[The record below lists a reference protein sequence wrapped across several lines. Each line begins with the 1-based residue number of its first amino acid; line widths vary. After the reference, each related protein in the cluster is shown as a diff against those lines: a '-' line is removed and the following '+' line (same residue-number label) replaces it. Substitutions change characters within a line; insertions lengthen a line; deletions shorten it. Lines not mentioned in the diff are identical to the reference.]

1 MQSQTAVRAFR
12 AAPFSFGFG
21 SISYETVWNCLCS
34 RAMCSTVSAAKRRIW
49 KWTALDMS
57 FWRKIVNDYRE
68 GFHGVIS
75 QPKSPKI
82 ANFGKPSENCLQSI
96 LKQKSFWV

>member
-1 MQSQTAVRAFR
+1 MINLLKSELLHSVVKFYQTTPIPKPQPQKQRDRASV
-12 AAPFSFGFG
+12 PKDFG
-21 SISYETVWNCLCS
+21 V
-34 RAMCSTVSAAKRRIW
+34 
-49 KWTALDMS
+49 DMS

-82 ANFGKPSENCLQSI
+82 ANFGKPSENCWQ
-96 LKQKSFWV
+96 

>member
-1 MQSQTAVRAFR
+1 LKKEKPLLYKAFKTHRDRVVPPAGQKILQTALW
-12 AAPFSFGFG
+12 PKQPGCSKKFSVLPHD
-21 SISYETVWNCLCS
+21 SYDATFL
-34 RAMCSTVSAAKRRIW
+34 
-49 KWTALDMS
+49 LDMS

-82 ANFGKPSENCLQSI
+82 ANFCNTSGNGSK
-96 LKQKSFWV
+96 

>member
-1 MQSQTAVRAFR
+1 MDQSLSGPVKTH
-12 AAPFSFGFG
+12 GFYIKLG
-21 SISYETVWNCLCS
+21 
-34 RAMCSTVSAAKRRIW
+34 
-49 KWTALDMS
+49 LDMP

-82 ANFGKPSENCLQSI
+82 ANFGKPSENCLQ
-96 LKQKSFWV
+96 

>member
-1 MQSQTAVRAFR
+1 MATLQWRHQGT
-12 AAPFSFGFG
+12 
-21 SISYETVWNCLCS
+21 TV
-34 RAMCSTVSAAKRRIW
+34 
-49 KWTALDMS
+49 DMS

-82 ANFGKPSENCLQSI
+82 ANFGNPSGNGS
-96 LKQKSFWV
+96 K

>member
-1 MQSQTAVRAFR
+1 MKVTLFR
-12 AAPFSFGFG
+12 QKVTFLLHKSYTLLTEVVNG
-21 SISYETVWNCLCS
+21 SNESLYFPDEELG
-34 RAMCSTVSAAKRRIW
+34 
-49 KWTALDMS
+49 LDMS

-82 ANFGKPSENCLQSI
+82 ANFGKPSENCLQLI
-96 LKQKSFWV
+96 LNQNFFWI

>member
-1 MQSQTAVRAFR
+1 M
-12 AAPFSFGFG
+12 
-21 SISYETVWNCLCS
+21 SIDFETCASEFDWDQLG
-34 RAMCSTVSAAKRRIW
+34 
-49 KWTALDMS
+49 LDMS

-82 ANFGKPSENCLQSI
+82 ANFGNPSGNGS
-96 LKQKSFWV
+96 K

>member
-1 MQSQTAVRAFR
+1 M
-12 AAPFSFGFG
+12 PFH
-21 SISYETVWNCLCS
+21 
-34 RAMCSTVSAAKRRIW
+34 RRLSHFVMIFV
-49 KWTALDMS
+49 TPYPVLDMS

-96 LKQKSFWV
+96 LKQKYFLGIMNPRDLVSVS

>member
-1 MQSQTAVRAFR
+1 M
-12 AAPFSFGFG
+12 P
-21 SISYETVWNCLCS
+21 
-34 RAMCSTVSAAKRRIW
+34 
-49 KWTALDMS
+49 

-82 ANFGKPSENCLQSI
+82 ANFGKPSENCLKLI
-96 LKQKSFWV
+96 FKQKKILGIMNPWDLVSAS